1 MERKLRAL
9 VELLH
14 ELDDELD
21 NEIVLRASCLDLDPV
36 NTSTDEFTLWG
47 VANMVEDY
55 IERRKNNG

>member
-21 NEIVLRASCLDLDPV
+21 NEIILRASCLDPNIDDPP
-36 NTSTDEFTLWG
+36 TDEFTLWG
-47 VANMVEDY
+47 IADMVEDY